1 MRKSLIFL
9 LLTCLTTVSFTA
21 AQTTPKVQPQ
31 IPDLTGT
38 WELVGELPRDVT
50 ARYIVVSQNG
60 VEITME
66 EVFESQTVP
75 GRYRILLF
83 TDKRGEKNELPVR
96 NSSEKIIVD
105 SRTSWNKDKLVRT
118 MTYETPF
125 QSALNSGVVQHREV
139 ETYKASKDGTTLV
152 VEVAV
157 SRENP
162 FTSMPSNNFFKRTY
176 RKKT

>member
-118 MTYETPF
+118 MTYTTRMEF
-125 QSALNSGVVQHREV
+125 SSGNSSATHRDS
-139 ETYKASKDGTTLV
+139 ETYRISKDGMLLIEAV
-152 VEVAV
+152 V
-157 SRENP
+157 SQDGP
-162 FTSMPSNNFFKRTY
+162 FGSSLRNLIKRTY
-176 RKKT
+176 RKEV